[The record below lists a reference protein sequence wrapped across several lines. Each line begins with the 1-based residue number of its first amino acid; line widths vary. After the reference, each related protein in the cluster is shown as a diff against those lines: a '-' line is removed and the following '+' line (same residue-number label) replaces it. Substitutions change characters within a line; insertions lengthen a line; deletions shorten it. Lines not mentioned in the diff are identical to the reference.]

1 MYKDPLEKIYLDLW
15 DHTSHL
21 LEEHDLPVEAVA
33 GSLMAIAMRLYK
45 TSLSEENFKKIKDV
59 IMDTDIEP
67 YNRRKLHWWMKQNS
81 VLMI

>member
-33 GSLMAIAMRLYK
+33 GSLMAIAMRLYR
-45 TSLSEENFKKIKDV
+45 TSLSEENFNKIKEV

-67 YNRRKLHWWMKQNS
+67 YKKRKLH
-81 VLMI
+81 